1 LPLIECFQVAVSTL
15 GPHLF
20 GGIQGNNKNV
30 ALLLNENKSIES
42 IRHGQKRS
50 IQDMDNL
57 KIKRQKLNE
66 EIDFTDASIEVEL
79 KYSCIVTCQT
89 VEEYASH
96 MNKSLLSFVQSLN
109 APAVGP
115 GSLRPDIALPALSI
129 LCVAFSIYPESD
141 LSVRIFQQML
151 GWLSWIAEQVGR

>member
-1 LPLIECFQVAVSTL
+1 LKQGIDQEDLIYSFQVALCSAYVRIAQVCPPHVWKPEHLISALCHPEPCLPLIECFQVAVSTL

-30 ALLLNENKSIES
+30 ALLLNENNSIES

-66 EIDFTDASIEVEL
+66 EIDFTEASVEVEL
-79 KYSCIVTCQT
+79 KYSCTDAKQ
-89 VEEYASH
+89 
-96 MNKSLLSFVQSLN
+96 
-109 APAVGP
+109 
-115 GSLRPDIALPALSI
+115 
-129 LCVAFSIYPESD
+129 
-141 LSVRIFQQML
+141 
-151 GWLSWIAEQVGR
+151 